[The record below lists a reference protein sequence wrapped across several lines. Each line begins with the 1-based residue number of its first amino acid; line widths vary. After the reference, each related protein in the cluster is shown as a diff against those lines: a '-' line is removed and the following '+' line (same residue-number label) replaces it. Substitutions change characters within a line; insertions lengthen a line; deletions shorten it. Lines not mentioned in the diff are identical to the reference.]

1 MDLQAAKPAA
11 PKSVLSSLETA
22 AGIVGGTGVF
32 AGLGAVVSASC
43 CVLPVALS
51 MAGIGG
57 AWARNLPQSAYH
69 RDDLVIAAAVLVALG
84 WMLALLK
91 RRRGACACPG
101 SVRRGF
107 TVVLLLVST
116 GFLILSLTAA
126 WREPEALRLL
136 ALARRGG

>member
-1 MDLQAAKPAA
+1 MDISERKTAHTT
-11 PKSVLSSLETA
+11 VETVA
-22 AGIVGGTGVF
+22 SFVCGTGVL

-43 CVLPVALS
+43 CALPVALS

-57 AWARNLPQSAYH
+57 AWARNLPQFAYH

-91 RRRGACACPG
+91 RRRGACAGLG

-107 TVVLLLVST
+107 TVVLLLAST

-126 WREPEALRLL
+126 WWEAEALWLL